1 MTDIIFSSRTG
12 LNYKRGTPEQ
22 GIVCVCD
29 RGHTSLLF
37 CRSLGDI
44 LLNTYT
50 TNPSPPSFCFGVN
63 ILKAKTDTDILARNS
78 SFQKLV
84 PGSLENRKKNLD
96 KMRPLFKFEYL

>member
-22 GIVCVCD
+22 GIVEDIRLYYFV
-29 RGHTSLLF
+29 GPWGISYSTLTQP
-37 CRSLGDI
+37 I
-44 LLNTYT
+44 LLH
-50 TNPSPPSFCFGVN
+50 PHFGVN

-84 PGSLENRKKNLD
+84 PESLENL
-96 KMRPLFKFEYL
+96 